1 VESRRVSRVLALLVG
16 VGGLAL
22 STSGCVIKDSST
34 PACFPDLTVRWRI
47 VQSGSVVPPTCDE
60 VGARTIRV
68 SIGGEVTDLSCPAGL
83 SMGSIPFDLAAAGA
97 YPVTVTLLDGSSTRL
112 AESSTSAIVDCGGL
126 SQTQVIDLTLPPV
139 GCSPDLT
146 ISWLLTSNIDGTAL
160 TCAKAGNADTVT
172 AWIDGGGL
180 GTTLTAFHSPCPA
193 NSDSGSFVAL
203 LPTSG
208 TYDVS
213 LELTRGDILLS
224 ETPILT
230 KTVDCSGLSAT
241 PPAELFVNF

>member
-1 VESRRVSRVLALLVG
+1 MG
-16 VGGLAL
+16 VAGIAL
-22 STSGCVIKDSST
+22 SASGCVIKGSTT

-47 VQSGSVVPPTCDE
+47 VGSGSILAPTCDE
-60 VGARTIRV
+60 VGATTIRV
-68 SIGGEVTDLSCPAGL
+68 SIGGEVTDLSCP
-83 SMGSIPFDLAAAGA
+83 STQSTGSIPFYLDAAGPYA
-97 YPVTVTLLDGSSTRL
+97 VSVSLLDGSTVL
-112 AESSTSAIVDCGGL
+112 AQGSASVVVDCGGL
-126 SQTQVIDLTLPPV
+126 SQTPVIDLAP
-139 GCSPDLT
+139 GGACSPDLT
-146 ISWLLTSNIDGTAL
+146 ISWILTSNIDGAAL
-160 TCAKAGNADTVT
+160 TCAEAGNADTVT

-180 GTTLTAFHSPCPA
+180 GATLTAFPSPCPA

-213 LELTRGDILLS
+213 VELTRGGTLLS

-230 KTVDCSGLSAT
+230 KVVDCSGLSAT